1 MTTKI
6 EKGKATKNEKAK
18 VAAAIQ
24 LSEDEKNLLTL
35 VANDPTHNGKPPV
48 GRLVNSRELS
58 ARLGGK
64 HKSSG
69 IFSALTRKGLIKS
82 NHKKGKKAQTAI
94 TLTGFALV
102 KEVA

>member
-1 MTTKI
+1 M
-6 EKGKATKNEKAK
+6 KGTKNEKAK
-18 VAAAIQ
+18 TVKLETQ
-24 LSEDEKNLLTL
+24 LTEDEKALLKL
-35 VANDPTHNGKPPV
+35 VAEAPEHNSKPPV

-82 NHKKGKKAQTAI
+82 NHKKGKKAQTAL
-94 TLTGFALV
+94 TLTGFNLLV
-102 KEVA
+102 A